1 MADWSDRVEELLYE
15 GEDVTERVSVGGAHV
30 VVTTHRVLAFT
41 PEMDGENFRQVE
53 RPNVTDVAV
62 RTTGE
67 TRFLL
72 TGFRAGLFGIVL
84 LGVGMA
90 VDFGALMGNIDLTDT
105 GSTGQLGIGGIL
117 GMLQGMISI
126 ISSLDD
132 YMRMLGA
139 LLLLVA
145 LVPVAI
151 YIYTRE
157 TRLVVSIAGGEDL
170 PIAASPDDAER
181 TVARLREA
189 ILPEG
194 VSPGSGSRR
203 SLDLLERFG

>member
-15 GEDVTERVSVGGAHV
+15 GEEVTERVSAGDAHV

-41 PEMDGENFRQVE
+41 PEMVGENFRQVE

-62 RTTGE
+62 RSDGE

-72 TGFRAGLFGIVL
+72 TGFRAGLFGVVL
-84 LGVGMA
+84 LAVGMA
-90 VDFGALMGNIDLTDT
+90 VDFGALMGDIDLSDT

-117 GMLQGMISI
+117 GMVQGMISI

-132 YMRMLGA
+132 YMRMIGA

-145 LVPVAI
+145 LVPVAV
-151 YIYTRE
+151 YLYSRE
-157 TRLVVSIAGGEDL
+157 TRLVLTIAGGADL
-170 PIAASPDDAER
+170 PIATSPDDADEI
-181 TVARLREA
+181 VARLRDA
-189 ILPEG
+189 ILPDG
-194 VSPGSGSRR
+194 ATGSDSRR
-203 SLDLLERFG
+203 SIDLLDRIG

>member
-90 VDFGALMGNIDLTDT
+90 VDFGALMGDIDLTDT
-105 GSTGQLGIGGIL
+105 STGQMGIGGIL

-132 YMRMLGA
+132 YMRMIGA

-145 LVPVAI
+145 LVPVAV

-157 TRLVVSIAGGEDL
+157 TRLVVSIAGGDNL
-170 PIAASPDDAER
+170 PIASSPDDAEG

-194 VSPGSGSRR
+194 VSPGSDGRR

>member
-15 GEDVTERVSVGGAHV
+15 GEAVTERVSAGNANV

-62 RTTGE
+62 RSDGE

-72 TGFRAGLFGIVL
+72 TGFRAGLFGVVL

-90 VDFGALMGNIDLTDT
+90 VDFGALMGDIDLTDT
-105 GSTGQLGIGGIL
+105 STGQLGIGGIL
-117 GMLQGMISI
+117 GMVQGMISI

-132 YMRMLGA
+132 YMRMVGA

-145 LVPVAI
+145 LVPVAV
-151 YIYTRE
+151 YLYSRE
-157 TRLVVSIAGGEDL
+157 TRLVLTIAGGEDL
-170 PIAASPDDAER
+170 PIATSPDDAEAN
-181 TVARLREA
+181 VARLREA
-189 ILPEG
+189 ILPDGATAGSEG
-194 VSPGSGSRR
+194 RR
-203 SLDLLERFG
+203 SLDVLDRIG

>member
-15 GEDVTERVSVGGAHV
+15 GEEVTERVSAGDVHV

-62 RTTGE
+62 RSDGE
-67 TRFLL
+67 TRFLM
-72 TGFRAGLFGIVL
+72 TGFRAGLFGVVL

-90 VDFGALMGNIDLTDT
+90 VDLGALMGDIDLTDT
-105 GSTGQLGIGGIL
+105 STGQLGIGGIH
-117 GMLQGMISI
+117 GMVQGMISI

-132 YMRMLGA
+132 YMRMIGA

-145 LVPVAI
+145 LVPIAV
-151 YIYTRE
+151 YLYSRQ
-157 TRLVVSIAGGEDL
+157 TRLVLTIAGGPDL
-170 PIAASPDDAER
+170 PIATSPDDAEE
-181 TVARLREA
+181 TVARLRDA
-189 ILPEG
+189 ILPDG
-194 VSPGSGSRR
+194 ATRSDSRR
-203 SLDLLERFG
+203 SLDVLDRIG